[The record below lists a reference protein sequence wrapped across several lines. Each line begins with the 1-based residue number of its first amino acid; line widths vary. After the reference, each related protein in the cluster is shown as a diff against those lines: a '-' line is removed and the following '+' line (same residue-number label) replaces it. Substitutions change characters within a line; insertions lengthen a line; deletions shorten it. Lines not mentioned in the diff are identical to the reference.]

1 MAICDRSCVKPLLS
15 GFLILLTDSRF
26 LLLFSRLLIPS
37 HIFLI
42 LNKLVS
48 KYLWKC
54 SFLLKRVNVR
64 IWYRGYYTVTQ
75 RYEFYFRAAKQY
87 FTNERSEWA
96 KYCFCHEKI
105 KFISWSRS
113 VMFFLLYR
121 QKGIDKI
128 IEGKYR
134 NYVIDKL
141 TCEIMENEPLGSR
154 M

>member
-75 RYEFYFRAAKQY
+75 RYEFYFRVGKQY
-87 FTNERSEWA
+87 FTNECSLCLNE
-96 KYCFCHEKI
+96 
-105 KFISWSRS
+105 KFIIICKKELCRLNRRNKLASSCPHRKRYVRGNFRVTWLKTR
-113 VMFFLLYR
+113 LYYIFYNDR
-121 QKGIDKI
+121 
-128 IEGKYR
+128 
-134 NYVIDKL
+134 
-141 TCEIMENEPLGSR
+141 
-154 M
+154 